1 MRLRELEESLSQ
13 LVTVNRRLN
22 PKLWH
27 DGELDLE
34 VSTKLQEIAEAFE
47 KFIGID
53 LPVIDYTITGSNAN
67 YTWTDHSDLDLHLI
81 VKGTVTDAERELY
94 NAKKALWAEQHT
106 ITVRGL
112 PVECYVQGEQEEHHS
127 TGVFSIAKDQWLV
140 EPKKIKPEV
149 DDSAVERKKDS
160 MVHDMETALLSQD
173 LERLRRVKERI
184 TEMRKAGL
192 DRAGEWSV
200 ENLVFKILRNLGLID
215 KISEK
220 IRELEDK
227 ELSLETAQQ
236 HVLD

>member
-1 MRLRELEESLSQ
+1 MRLRELNESLSQ

-22 PKLWH
+22 PKIWNG
-27 DGELDLE
+27 DELDLE
-34 VSTKLQEIAEAFE
+34 VSAKLEQIAEAFV

-53 LPVIDYTITGSNAN
+53 LAVTDYTITGSNAN
-67 YTWTDHSDLDLHLI
+67 YTWTEHSDLDLHII

-106 ITVRGL
+106 ITVKGL
-112 PVECYVQGEQEEHHS
+112 PVECYVQGEEEEHHS
-127 TGVFSIAKDQWLV
+127 TGVFSIAKDRWLV

-160 MVHDMETALLSQD
+160 IIHDIETALLSRD
-173 LERLRRVKERI
+173 LERMRRIKERV

-192 DRAGEWSV
+192 ERAGEWSV

-215 KISEK
+215 QITEK
-220 IRELEDK
+220 IRELEDS
-227 ELSLETAQQ
+227 ELSLEQQ
-236 HVLD
+236 ANSLD